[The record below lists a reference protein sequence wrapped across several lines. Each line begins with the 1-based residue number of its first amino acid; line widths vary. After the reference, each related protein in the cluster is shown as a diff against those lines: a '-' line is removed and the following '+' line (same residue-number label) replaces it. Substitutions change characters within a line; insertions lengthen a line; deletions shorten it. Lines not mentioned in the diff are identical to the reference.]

1 MQEIHD
7 LEKIAEDRIHE
18 IGWKELTPI
27 QKKAF
32 PVILR
37 ERSALVIAPT
47 GSGKTEAV
55 IIPIFTL
62 LSHKKPAGKGFR
74 MIYITPLRALNRDIL
89 RRIIKYAERE
99 GLKAEIRHGDT
110 PLSIRRKMVEEP
122 PDVLITTP
130 ETLSVLL
137 VGKRLRLLLKSVEW
151 IVIDEL
157 HELIGN
163 ERGSHLTISLER
175 VGALSNEEVKR
186 IGLSATLGNFDIAA
200 KFLSGISRKCAVLV
214 DNSIRDYDIN
224 CNYVDGSF
232 LQIADFIL
240 DHFKKMGTESKTILL
255 FTNTRDEAEFI
266 SAVLKA
272 KAPDIPI
279 EVHHGSLSKEV
290 RESTEIK
297 LRGGEAGIVVCTSS
311 LELGLDIGAVDL
323 VVQIGSPR
331 QAVKLMQRVGRSR
344 HRVSETALGMIVTN
358 RFDDELE
365 AIALTDR
372 IKKRWLE
379 KSELHERALDVLAHH
394 LAGLSLDGP
403 FSLKNALQIFRRAYP
418 FRNIDFEDLDSCLKI
433 LKSQGIVNYD
443 GEIVRRGMRTYDYYY
458 ENLST
463 IPDVQQFDVIDL
475 PSNRTIG
482 RLDNFFVGE
491 YGEPGKT
498 FVLKGSSWK
507 IISVDDEKMEV
518 HVEPIS
524 KDLTTIPYWTGE
536 LIPVDLDTAKEVGK
550 LRRQIINDKS
560 MVNEKQKKRLAKT
573 EEDLGAIPDDN
584 TIVIEKEKASN
595 IVVIHACFGSKVN
608 QTLAAI
614 LSTLISSSIGYPVEA
629 KSDPYRILLSS
640 YGRLEIKSILNA
652 LIDEFDV
659 EDILS
664 ASNMGTQSLNWKTWY
679 VAKKFGVVSKDAQY
693 DRKASRLIQ
702 DVYAKTALYKEVL
715 RELFL
720 EKYSLA
726 ATKDVISKI
735 KEGKIRVIQK
745 EVDEFSPL
753 AKTILE
759 YSQSFV
765 TLSASTEKA
774 VLDLV
779 EERLKN
785 TKHRLICMICSWE
798 KIMKTKDAGDFL
810 ICPLCKSR
818 LITAT
823 YLSDDELLKMIV
835 KKIKGKK
842 LKSDEEMKFRKAWK
856 VSSFLQNFG
865 NKALLVL
872 SGFGVGPDTAGR
884 ILRKVADFDQLVK
897 EVYMAEKTFVRTRG
911 FWDVD

>member
-1 MQEIHD
+1 MPEIYN

-37 ERSALVIAPT
+37 ERSTLIIAPT

-55 IIPIFTL
+55 VIPIFVL
-62 LSHKKPAGKGFR
+62 LSHKKPASKGIR
-74 MIYITPLRALNRDIL
+74 MLYITPLRALNRDIL

-137 VGKRLRLLLKSVEW
+137 VGKRLKLHLKSVEW

-175 VGALSNEEVKR
+175 VEALSNEKVKR
-186 IGLSATLGNFDIAA
+186 VGLSATLGDLSIAA
-200 KFLSGISRKCAVLV
+200 KFLSGIGRKCAVLV
-214 DNSIRDYDIN
+214 DNSIRDYDTE
-224 CNYVDGSF
+224 CNYIDGSF
-232 LQIADFIL
+232 LEIADFIL
-240 DHFKKMGTESKTILL
+240 NHFKKMSGENKTILL

-266 SAVLKA
+266 GAILKA
-272 KAPDIPI
+272 KSPNIPI

-297 LRGGEAGIVVCTSS
+297 LRSGEAGIVVCTSS

-344 HRVSETALGMIVTN
+344 HKLGEAALGIIVTN

-365 AIALTDR
+365 GIALIDR
-372 IKKRWLE
+372 VKKRWLE
-379 KSELHERALDVLAHH
+379 NSELHERALDVLAHH
-394 LAGLSLDGP
+394 LSGLSLDNP
-403 FSLKNALQIFRRAYP
+403 FSLKDALQLFKRSYP
-418 FRNIDFEDLDSCLKI
+418 FRNIDLEDLDSCLKI
-433 LKSQGIVNYD
+433 LKSQGIINYD
-443 GEIVRRGMRTYDYYY
+443 GEIVRRGKRAYDYYY

-475 PSNRTIG
+475 PSNKTIG
-482 RLDNFFVGE
+482 RLDHIFVGE
-491 YGEPGKT
+491 YGEQGKT
-498 FVLKGSSWK
+498 FVLKGSSWR
-507 IISVDDEKMEV
+507 ILSIDDEKMEV

-536 LIPVDLDTAKEVGK
+536 LIPVDLDTAKEVGRI
-550 LRRQIINDKS
+550 RRQIVDDKLN
-560 MVNEKQKKRLAKT
+560 VNEKQKKRLMKT
-573 EEDLGAIPDDN
+573 KESLGVIPDEN
-584 TIVIEKEKASN
+584 TIVIEKKKASN
-595 IVVIHACFGSKVN
+595 VIIIHACFGSKVN
-608 QTLAAI
+608 QTLATI
-614 LSTLISSSIGYPVEA
+614 LSTLISSIGYPVEA

-640 YGRLEIKSILNA
+640 FGRLEIKNVIDALN
-652 LIDEFDV
+652 DEFDI

-664 ASNMGTQSLNWKTWY
+664 ASTMGTHPLNLKTWH
-679 VAKKFGVVSKDAQY
+679 VAKKFGVISKDAQY
-693 DRKASRLIQ
+693 DRRASRLIQ
-702 DVYAKTALYKEVL
+702 DSYTKTALYKEVL

-720 EKYSLA
+720 EKYSIK
-726 ATKDVISKI
+726 ATKEILSKI
-735 KEGKIRVIQK
+735 REGKIKVIQK

-753 AKTILE
+753 AKPILE
-759 YSQSFV
+759 YSSSFV
-765 TLSASTEKA
+765 TLSTSTEKT
-774 VLDLV
+774 VLSLV

-785 TKHRLICMICSWE
+785 TKHKLICMNCAWE
-798 KIMKTKDAGDFL
+798 SIIKTKDSEDAI
-810 ICPLCKSR
+810 ICPICKSR

-823 YLSDDELLKMIV
+823 YLSDDELH
-835 KKIKGKK
+835 KIIMRKIRGKK
-842 LKSDEEMKFRKAWK
+842 LKIDEELKFRKAWK
-856 VSSFLQNFG
+856 VSSFIQNFG

-897 EVYMAEKTFVRTRG
+897 EIYMAEKTFVRTRG
-911 FWDVD
+911 FWD